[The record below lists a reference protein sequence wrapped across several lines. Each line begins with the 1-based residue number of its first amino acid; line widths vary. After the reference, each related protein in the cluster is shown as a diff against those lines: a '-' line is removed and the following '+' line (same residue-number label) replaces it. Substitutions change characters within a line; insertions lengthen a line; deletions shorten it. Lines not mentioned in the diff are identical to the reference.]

1 MLFIDTKT
9 QNPYFNLACED
20 YLFHDFNE
28 DICMLWSNTPSLII
42 GNNQNPYFEINIRK
56 ANELNIPIIRRITG
70 GGAVYHDTNNLN
82 FTFRKSRAEPYEN
95 LDFSLFLMPIIRAL
109 NENGITAELTS
120 RNDVLVNGYKI
131 SGNAERIE
139 KNRILH
145 HGTLLINTDLFQMKQ
160 LLIPHKTSAKH
171 HFTKSV
177 PHQTANLNDL
187 YKTGRNSKNWF
198 ELLRNSL
205 FRQLRLDRYSLST
218 ADHDKIM
225 LLAKTKYMDKHWT
238 FPEDLP
244 HAFKKSAYYTCG
256 LLEADFTAQDNMIS
270 NLKLFGDFFQIKD
283 ITDLTDAVSDVPLNI
298 YSLEKALQPL
308 DVSEYISGLTTTDFI
323 KFILSLM
330 EEL

>member
-20 YLFHDFNE
+20 YLFPDFNE

-82 FTFRKSRAEPYEN
+82 FTFIKSRAEPYEN

-187 YKTGRNSKNWF
+187 YKTGLNFS
-198 ELLRNSL
+198 ETL
-205 FRQLRLDRYSLST
+205 F
-218 ADHDKIM
+218 
-225 LLAKTKYMDKHWT
+225 
-238 FPEDLP
+238 
-244 HAFKKSAYYTCG
+244 
-256 LLEADFTAQDNMIS
+256 
-270 NLKLFGDFFQIKD
+270 
-283 ITDLTDAVSDVPLNI
+283 SD
-298 YSLEKALQPL
+298 S
-308 DVSEYISGLTTTDFI
+308 
-323 KFILSLM
+323 
-330 EEL
+330 